1 MDQNNKMNQN
11 PMDKMNMKQINKIS
25 EAMSGILTGVK
36 EKLLD
41 AVLIFDLLK
50 TWLPP
55 ND

>member
-41 AVLIFDLLK
+41 APHIYQIFE
-50 TWLPP
+50 T
-55 ND
+55 